1 MSEPSSSTLQNLSLR
16 QLQVF
21 EATARLLSFT
31 KASHELHLSQPAVS
45 MQIKELEES
54 CQLPLFERSGR
65 AIRLTEAGR
74 EMARCAQGVTHQLEL
89 AREHLDALR
98 GLRAGMLK
106 LGAVSTAKYFAP
118 TLLAAFRRDNPG
130 VSIQFS
136 VGNRHEMIRQ
146 LRENLVD
153 LMVMGRPPL
162 GIDTQATPFLP
173 HPLVIVAAPDHPLA
187 KKRKIPLRALQ
198 TESFILREEGSGT
211 RAAMQE
217 LFREAKCSYQ
227 ASMEMSS
234 NETIK
239 QAVAAGMG
247 VAFLSEHTAGLELA
261 TGRLV
266 RLRVPETPVVRHW
279 FVVHRVDKR
288 LLPAA
293 RAFSAFL
300 VQDGA
305 ALIAAQMRPP
315 APVKR
320 PSRARLASAGR
331 PANKGA
337 GDQGPPSGPRKR
349 HA

>member
-1 MSEPSSSTLQNLSLR
+1 
-16 QLQVF
+16 
-21 EATARLLSFT
+21 
-31 KASHELHLSQPAVS
+31 

-65 AIRLTEAGR
+65 AIRLTEAGK

-198 TESFILREEGSGT
+198 SESFILREEGSGT

-217 LFREAKCSYQ
+217 LFREARCSYQ

-239 QAVAAGMG
+239 QAVMAGMG
-247 VAFLSEHTAGLELA
+247 ISLLSSHTLALELEA
-261 TGRLV
+261 KRLV
-266 RLRVPETPVVRHW
+266 VLDVVGLPIMRNWFVIHLAHKRLSPITQAFREFLLTKAKVLVEPVVRA
-279 FVVHRVDKR
+279 
-288 LLPAA
+288 PGA
-293 RAFSAFL
+293 RRRRS
-300 VQDGA
+300 
-305 ALIAAQMRPP
+305 
-315 APVKR
+315 
-320 PSRARLASAGR
+320 
-331 PANKGA
+331 
-337 GDQGPPSGPRKR
+337 
-349 HA
+349 